1 MSKSLASALYV
12 GWVRHRRFTPKAHSF
27 RYPVFMVYLD
37 LEELD
42 QVLAL
47 NRFWSTG
54 RFALARFR
62 RADFHGDSEQSLLES
77 VRDTVEKQ
85 TGERPTGA
93 VRLLA
98 NWRYW
103 GFNMNPLCTYYCYRS
118 DGSLQAI
125 VAEVTNTPWKERHA
139 YVLPCDGKQKKH
151 RAEFDKVFHVSPFNP
166 LTMDYRWYSSTPGER
181 TSIHLENWQS
191 GAKVMDAT
199 LSLKRKPM
207 TARNMTA
214 VLIRFPLITVKV
226 AVSIY
231 WQALKLWLKG
241 VPYVPH
247 PNNKSPSA
255 TTLKHS
261 STTLEKETESA
272 R

>member
-1 MSKSLASALYV
+1 MKDLASALYV

-42 QVLAL
+42 QVLTL
-47 NRFWSTG
+47 HPFWSTS
-54 RFALARFR
+54 RYALARFR
-62 RADFHGDSEQSLLES
+62 RADFHGDSDKSLLES

-139 YVLPCDGKQKKH
+139 YVLPFDGQQQKQ
-151 RAEFDKVFHVSPFNP
+151 RAAFTKEFHVSPFNP
-166 LTMDYRWYSSTPGER
+166 LAMNYRWYSNTPGQR
-181 TSIHLENWQS
+181 ASIHLENWQLE
-191 GAKVMDAT
+191 AKVMDAT
-199 LSLKRKPM
+199 LSLKRQPM
-207 TARNMTA
+207 TARNMSA

-247 PNNKSPSA
+247 PNNRPSSA
-255 TTLKHS
+255 TTPQPS
-261 STTLEKETESA
+261 AMTLEKETESA

>member
-1 MSKSLASALYV
+1 MSKELASALYV
-12 GWVRHRRFTPKAHSF
+12 GWVRHRRFKPKVHNF
-27 RYPVFMVYLD
+27 KYPVFMVYLD
-37 LEELD
+37 LAELD

-47 NRFWSTG
+47 NPLWSTS

-62 RADFHGDSEQSLLES
+62 RADFHGDARQSLIDS
-77 VRDTVEKQ
+77 VRDTVEQQ
-85 TGERPTGA
+85 TGERPNGSIC
-93 VRLLA
+93 LLA

-103 GFNMNPLCTYYCYRS
+103 GFNMNPLCTYYCHRA

-125 VAEVTNTPWKERHA
+125 VAEVTNTPWRERHA
-139 YVLPCDGKQKKH
+139 YVLPCDEQLQKH

-166 LTMDYRWYSSTPGER
+166 LSMRYHWYSNTPGAR
-181 TSIHLENWQS
+181 ATIHLENWQS
-191 GAKVMDAT
+191 EAKVMDAT
-199 LSLKRKPM
+199 LCLKRQPM
-207 TARNMTA
+207 SARAMTG

-226 AVSIY
+226 AVTIY

-247 PNNKSPSA
+247 PNNKIPPA
-255 TTLKHS
+255 TTLK
-261 STTLEKETESA
+261 KETESA